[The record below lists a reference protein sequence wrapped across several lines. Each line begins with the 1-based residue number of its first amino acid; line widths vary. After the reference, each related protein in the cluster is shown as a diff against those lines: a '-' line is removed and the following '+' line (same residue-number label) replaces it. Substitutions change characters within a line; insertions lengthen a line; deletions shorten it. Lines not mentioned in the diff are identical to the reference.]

1 MPELVGRARLPENA
15 ATVGVSEEAHE
26 LPWQLAP
33 HRKPYPGY
41 RIKRPR
47 RKQKAGNAADH
58 DPDRHPGREPGDNPG
73 HEPGPGPDYGPE
85 SSSSSAIPC
94 KHGRRTRSG
103 TEIERS
109 TQLFDYPGYDPEQD
123 RGCGRGPDP
132 GWLLDS
138 LRAAGAQEQAA
149 ALLDRDSAA
158 RVPLDDPY
166 AVGQLLDSLRA
177 AGAEEQAAALL
188 RRDPA
193 AHVSLENPGAVADLL
208 GRLREAGAQEQA
220 ARWLTARPP
229 TSPSRART
237 PWPSC

>member
-1 MPELVGRARLPENA
+1 MPPTTTPTATRAASPGTTPATNPAQAPITAPRAVPVLRSPASTAGGLA
-15 ATVGVSEEAHE
+15 A
-26 LPWQLAP
+26 
-33 HRKPYPGY
+33 
-41 RIKRPR
+41 
-47 RKQKAGNAADH
+47 
-58 DPDRHPGREPGDNPG
+58 
-73 HEPGPGPDYGPE
+73 
-85 SSSSSAIPC
+85 
-94 KHGRRTRSG
+94 G
-103 TEIERS
+103 TESERS